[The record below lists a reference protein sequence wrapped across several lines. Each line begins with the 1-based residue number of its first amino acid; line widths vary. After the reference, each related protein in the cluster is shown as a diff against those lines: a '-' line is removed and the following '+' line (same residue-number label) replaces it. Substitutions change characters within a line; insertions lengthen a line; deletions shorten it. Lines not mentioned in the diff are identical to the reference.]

1 MSNNNKDYFS
11 ISDYIFAK
19 ANPHLSAIEK
29 RGKKEFEM
37 LREHTSDDWTDLF
50 DPFSQPVL

>member
-19 ANPHLSAIEK
+19 ANPHLSAEK

-37 LREHTSDDWTDLF
+37 LRDHTSDDWTDCT
-50 DPFSQPVL
+50 